1 MRHDPSCFYCVRDHR
16 LSELMVEVAELEVST
31 LVLFREQPYQGRCLV
46 AFREHAREVFEL
58 SQEELPAFARDMSRA
73 SRAVY
78 AAAAPDKLNYGAFAD
93 KLGHLHFHLVPKVQG
108 GRSWGGMFDMSPEPA
123 RRLTAAEYDALVA
136 RIRAGLEPARPAAGG

>member
-31 LVLFREQPYQGRCLV
+31 LFLFREQSYQGRCLL

-58 SQEELPAFARDMSRA
+58 TPEELQAFARDMSRA

-108 GRSWGGMFDMSPEPA
+108 GRSWGGMFDMSPEPPRTLA
-123 RRLTAAEYDALVA
+123 AAEYAALAA
-136 RIRAGLEPARPAAGG
+136 RIRSGLDAAR